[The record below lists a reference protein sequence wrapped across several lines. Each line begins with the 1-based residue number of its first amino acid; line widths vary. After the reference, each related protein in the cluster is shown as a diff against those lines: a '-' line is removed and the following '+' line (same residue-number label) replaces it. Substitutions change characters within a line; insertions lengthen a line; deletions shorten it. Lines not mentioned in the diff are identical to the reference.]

1 MQAIRST
8 LRELPIDVSIYHVKG
23 HQDRMK
29 HWSELD
35 PSAQINVLADR
46 NAEALYRRPPT
57 RIGLFPSWVSGTR
70 AALFHGDRQVTKT
83 VPEYI
88 REAKHAP
95 AMQQYL
101 IRRSKEARGR
111 DKTWDG
117 NTYDS
122 IDWKHYGESFKKL
135 SIGRRIQISKFT
147 NDLLPTR
154 RRLQTIDNRVDGRC
168 FACHHLWEDTTHVL
182 TCSCET
188 RSDARTAAC
197 LAFKKRLSTLHTPD
211 IMTNLICTSMD
222 HWLSRRPVLPPV
234 WHGPP
239 DLIQRQ
245 LRCAFHAQN
254 RIGWD
259 QFFRGRIAKAW
270 RIPIANY
277 YKERQ
282 PGSSF
287 TPDQWMRTVISEL
300 WHFSITLWKHRNAE
314 YHGTDGAI
322 SLEHRRK
329 ETADAAQQ
337 VYQSTL
343 GSISPAD
350 SIVLHHHNIAT
361 IIQWNQEH
369 LDAYLQ
375 SADIILAE
383 RDEAAG

>member
-1 MQAIRST
+1 MA
-8 LRELPIDVSIYHVKG
+8 
-23 HQDRMK
+23 
-29 HWSELD
+29 
-35 PSAQINVLADR
+35 N
-46 NAEALYRRPPT
+46 
-57 RIGLFPSWVSGTR
+57 
-70 AALFHGDRQVTKT
+70 
-83 VPEYI
+83 
-88 REAKHAP
+88 
-95 AMQQYL
+95 
-101 IRRSKEARGR
+101 RSKSSPSDAESKYQNTPMTFSLHADASRPLTTALTAVVLHAITCGR
-111 DKTWDG
+111 IRHMSSLALANPDPM
-117 NTYDS
+117 
-122 IDWKHYGESFKKL
+122 HALRHALL
-135 SIGRRIQISKFT
+135 S
-147 NDLLPTR
+147 R
-154 RRLQTIDNRVDGRC
+154 RRLSNY
-168 FACHHLWEDTTHVL
+168 
-182 TCSCET
+182 
-188 RSDARTAAC
+188 
-197 LAFKKRLSTLHTPD
+197 HTPD
-211 IMTNLICTSMD
+211 IMTNLICSSMD

-245 LRCAFHAQN
+245 LRRAFHAQS

-270 RIPIANY
+270 RVPIAHY

-300 WHFSITLWKHRNAE
+300 WHFSITIWKHRNAE

-329 ETADAAQQ
+329 ETAAAAQH

-343 GSISPAD
+343 GSVSPSD
-350 SIVLHHHNIAT
+350 STVLHHHHIAM